1 MPDRHRPGSAAPTS
15 LRPVYREGV
24 NRPLIRVPSARALRT
39 SSTTGAATAAPH
51 DDVAELVRLLR
62 GALDGSG
69 PAVLA
74 EPAGPGTE
82 QLPDVPDD
90 LAVVVG
96 TSGSTGRPRR
106 VMLTADALRA
116 SAEATAERLGGHG
129 RWLLALPTTHIA
141 GLQVV
146 LRTVIAGSD
155 VTAVAPGPVR
165 PDAFVEAVRRM
176 DDAAPIGGQ
185 ALLRLTSLVPT
196 QLHRLLDDDST
207 PEGRAAVAAL
217 RSFDAVLVGGAALHP
232 DLRARAEA
240 AGVRVVMTYGMSE
253 TCGGCVYDGVPL
265 RGVRVRTD
273 PTGRVLLSGRVLAR
287 GYLGEDDADG
297 PFIDIHGGRWLRT
310 DDLGEL
316 ELSEDTMQI
325 TLTVTGRADDV
336 VVTGGEKVSAS
347 AVEAALTG
355 WGGLGEVAVVG
366 TPDDQWG
373 QAVVAIATAP
383 GAAPSL
389 DDVRAH
395 VREAHGAAAAPRAL
409 RIVDALPLR
418 GPGKPDRAEIAR
430 LAAEAWAA
438 AAGPDA
444 PTRN

>member
-1 MPDRHRPGSAAPTS
+1 M
-15 LRPVYREGV
+15 
-24 NRPLIRVPSARALRT
+24 NRPLIRVPSASALRT
-39 SSTTGAATAAPH
+39 SSTTGTVAVAPH
-51 DDVAELVRLLR
+51 GDVAELVRLLR

-74 EPAGPGTE
+74 EPAEPGTE

-90 LAVVVG
+90 VAVVVG

-129 RWLLALPTTHIA
+129 RWLLALPTTHVA

-146 LRTVIAGSD
+146 LRAIVAGSD
-155 VTAVAPGPVR
+155 VTTVAPGPFR

-196 QLHRLLDDDST
+196 QLHRLLDDST
-207 PEGRAAVAAL
+207 PEGDAAVAAL

-273 PTGRVLLSGRVLAR
+273 PTGRVLLSGRVLAS

-310 DDLGEL
+310 EDLGEL

-325 TLTVTGRADDV
+325 TLTVLGRADDV
-336 VVTGGEKVSAS
+336 VVTGGEKVSAG

-383 GAAPSL
+383 GEAPSL

-395 VREAHGAAAAPRAL
+395 VREVLGAAAAPRTL
-409 RIVDALPLR
+409 RVVDALPLR
-418 GPGKPDRAEIAR
+418 GPGKPDRAELAR

-438 AAGPDA
+438 AAGPNA
-444 PTRN
+444 PVRN

>member
-1 MPDRHRPGSAAPTS
+1 MAEA
-15 LRPVYREGV
+15 
-24 NRPLIRVPSARALRT
+24 
-39 SSTTGAATAAPH
+39 H
-51 DDVAELVRLLR
+51 DDVIELVRLLR
-62 GALDGSG
+62 DALDGSG

-74 EPAGPGTE
+74 EPAGPE
-82 QLPDVPDD
+82 DEVLPEVPDD
-90 LAVVVG
+90 VAVVVG

-129 RWLLALPTTHIA
+129 RWLLALPTTHVA

-146 LRTVIAGSD
+146 LRAALAGSD
-155 VTAVAPGPVR
+155 VTAIAPGPFR
-165 PDAFVEAVRRM
+165 PETFVEAVQRM
-176 DDAAPIGGQ
+176 DAAAPLGGSK
-185 ALLRLTSLVPT
+185 LLRLTSLVPT
-196 QLHRLLDDDST
+196 QLHRLLEGAGT
-207 PEGRAAVAAL
+207 PGGEAAVEAL

-287 GYLGEDDADG
+287 GYLGVDDADS

-310 DDLGEL
+310 EDLGEL

-325 TLTVTGRADDV
+325 TLTVLGRADDV

-347 AVEAALTG
+347 AVEAVLSG
-355 WGGLGEVAVVG
+355 WGGLDEVAVVG

-373 QAVVAIATAP
+373 QVVVAVATTS
-383 GAAPSL
+383 GDVLSL
-389 DDVRAH
+389 DDLRAH
-395 VREAHGAAAAPRAL
+395 VRDALGAAAAPRVL
-409 RIVDALPLR
+409 RVVDALPLR
-418 GPGKPDRAEIAR
+418 GPGKPDRAELAR

-444 PTRN
+444 PVSN